1 MKKIRGFSRL
11 VIVSALVVSM
21 GLISEIA
28 HADAGMVEERTAQL
42 VNSVRAVHGLP
53 GLGRSPQLD
62 AVARNHA
69 ARMAAAGRI
78 FHNGNLSGEVSGN
91 WVALGENVGVG
102 PSADAVHSAFMHSPA
117 HAANV
122 YGRWDSM
129 GLGVVESGGA
139 VFITQVFSK
148 SSDVASYSAPAKVK
162 RCKKVKGRTRCTSVK
177 KYKKKATKKRSRR
190 R

>member
-1 MKKIRGFSRL
+1 MKSIRRFSRL

-21 GLISEIA
+21 GLITEVA

-62 AVARNHA
+62 AVARNHS
-69 ARMAAAGRI
+69 ARMAAAGGI
-78 FHNGNLSGEVSGN
+78 FHNGNLAGEVSGS
-91 WVALGENVGVG
+91 WIALGENVGVG

-117 HAANV
+117 HSANV

-129 GLGVVESGGA
+129 GLGVVESGGQ

-148 SSDVASYSAPAKVK
+148 NSLVASYSAPAKTK
-162 RCKKVKGRTRCTSVK
+162 SCKKVRGRTRCTST
-177 KYKKKATKKRSRR
+177 KKKSKKRVKARR